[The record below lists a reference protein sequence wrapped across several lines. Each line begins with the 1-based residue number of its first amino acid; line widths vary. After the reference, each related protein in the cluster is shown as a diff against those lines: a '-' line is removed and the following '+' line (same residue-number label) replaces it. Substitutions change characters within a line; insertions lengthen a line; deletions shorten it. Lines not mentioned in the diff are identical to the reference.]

1 MKSAVVKMLIRKA
14 INWLLKS
21 KYMTQIE
28 DAVKNTDNEIDDKA
42 VVALK
47 VLLKLVGSGELKF

>member
-14 INWLLKS
+14 INWFLKS
-21 KYMTQIE
+21 KYILQIE
-28 DAVKNTDNEIDDKA
+28 SAALKSDNEIDDKA